1 MTLEGKFEEQ
11 ADFNAVRLTRARLTL
26 ERICLLGV
34 SLSIFGR

>member
-11 ADFNAVRLTRARLTL
+11 ADFNAVRVETSLPLL